1 MIISLMNVPDFSH
14 EEQFGGQ
21 VLLFSVL
28 REVDLSDGDIPEYCS
43 RNQLPFPS
51 IPRQFHDR
59 GMKNRYNQTSDDIQK
74 LCCTADPFLSG
85 KYRS

>member
-1 MIISLMNVPDFSH
+1 MNVPDFSH

-43 RNQLPFPS
+43 
-51 IPRQFHDR
+51 
-59 GMKNRYNQTSDDIQK
+59 
-74 LCCTADPFLSG
+74 
-85 KYRS
+85 